1 MLRDPD
7 VYKIMALFV
16 PLRHAGADPK
26 GGLGGIKPPYLPNIN
41 EYPPKPLLSFLGR
54 NYEEEGEKKKKRRG
68 GRRWEGR

>member
-41 EYPPKPLLSFLGR
+41 GYPLSLLFIFR
-54 NYEEEGEKKKKRRG
+54 KKL
-68 GRRWEGR
+68 